1 MKVLSCG
8 ATRRRLHAYYDR
20 ELPVGDQIAV
30 ASHLEWCDECA
41 ALHADLGRVGALLRA
56 SMPGR
61 AALSVD
67 EASSLQASVV
77 SQMKAEETVSLA
89 AQAREMFEDMRL
101 VYAGVGGAAAAV
113 VSVVIVLGIMMQL
126 AGETKAEVATV
137 APGVIEARVPDLP
150 PIPLPEP
157 RVQMPRPLGA
167 PISAGSDLTGDSVIM
182 MVAVV
187 TREGTVTELSLLEP
201 GGGRSSRGITQTKA
215 VENLMGAVSRARF
228 EPARVDGL
236 PVAMNMVWVVEHT
249 TVRATRALKK
259 RTASL
264 EIVSPL
270 VTV

>member
-1 MKVLSCG
+1 
-8 ATRRRLHAYYDR
+8 
-20 ELPVGDQIAV
+20 
-30 ASHLEWCDECA
+30 
-41 ALHADLGRVGALLRA
+41 
-56 SMPGR
+56 
-61 AALSVD
+61 
-67 EASSLQASVV
+67 
-77 SQMKAEETVSLA
+77 
-89 AQAREMFEDMRL
+89 MFEDMRL

-126 AGETKAEVATV
+126 AGGTKAEVATV